1 MLFKYCYSG
10 GAKAERMGNGPGTGL
25 RGVVRK
31 PKALFPIGSLLFH
44 VEQNISS
51 EILLLLA
58 QEDLH
63 VRGLAGRLGTN
74 HTTVLRRLQ
83 ELVQENAI
91 DKRTEGKNTVYFVK
105 KTLEGRNRLMM
116 AEFCR
121 LSRILKRYPY
131 LRGPVKT
138 LLSHSEV
145 PLVLIFGSHAKGTAT
160 ERSDIDVFVE
170 TKEKALKKELE
181 KKYPR
186 LSVKIGDLD
195 PASPLVREMIK
206 GHVIVKGVE
215 RYYDTTGFFSE
226 AAA

>member
-1 MLFKYCYSG
+1 M
-10 GAKAERMGNGPGTGL
+10 
-25 RGVVRK
+25 
-31 PKALFPIGSLLFH
+31 FH

-51 EILLLLA
+51 EILLLLV
-58 QEDLH
+58 QEELH
-63 VRGLAGRLGTN
+63 VRGLASRLGTN
-74 HTTVLRRLQ
+74 HMTVQRRLQ
-83 ELVQENAI
+83 ALVKENAV

-105 KTLEGRNRLMM
+105 KTLEGRNHVMI
-116 AEFCR
+116 AEYCR
-121 LSRILKRYPY
+121 LTRILKRYPY

-138 LLSHSEV
+138 LLSHPGF

-160 ERSDIDVFVE
+160 ERSDIDVFLE
-170 TKEKALKKELE
+170 TKEKALKRELE

-195 PASPLVREMIK
+195 PASPLVREMMK

-215 RYYDTTGFFSE
+215 RYYDATGFFSE